1 VSRTVLP
8 TGPLLTA
15 PLLAGLALVGGRYLQ
30 ATYLRPLPWA
40 DREHFNDLDVLTGIY
55 LVTDIA
61 GHLRWLGQAS
71 RLDGLTGRLDGH
83 DRDPA
88 KRAVFACVRVLHLDD
103 LTPAEALDAIEGRC
117 ADLLGIRQ
125 CMKPRRWPP
134 ATNWL
139 SLVA

>member
-1 VSRTVLP
+1 MSRPLLP
-8 TGPLLTA
+8 AGPVLTA

-30 ATYLRPLPWA
+30 GLYLRPLPWA
-40 DREHFNDLDVLTGIY
+40 DRGHFDELGILTGVY

-61 GHLRWLGQAS
+61 GRLRWLGQAS
-71 RLDGLTGRLDGH
+71 RLDGLTGRLNGH

-88 KRAVFACVRVLHLDD
+88 RRATFAGVRVLHLDD
-103 LTPAEALDAIEGRC
+103 LTPTEALNAIEGRC
-117 ADLLGIRQ
+117 ADLLDVRQ
-125 CMKPRRWPP
+125 SMKPRRWPP